1 MTGVYEG
8 NRSPSTTA
16 FRLRLAVV
24 LWLKQQKGVK
34 PRRICHNHQWYGYRL
49 VRNVGNIQFDTAT
62 KIPHTE
68 EGKKYSEVE
77 ESVGINTGDPGE
89 GKIIKTTHHIYRRR
103 AKRVF
108 DGSDKFHHHSRSNKR
123 SKDQNGTKETPL
135 KQGRFPLTRIGSD
148 HGRGDRTRKSSSTE
162 EDKYTNGDRSG
173 GDKKIK
179 RIEGKAEEMGGVK
192 KESG

>member
-1 MTGVYEG
+1 MTGVYDG

-24 LWLKQQKGVK
+24 LWLKQQKGVE
-34 PRRICHNHQWYGYRL
+34 PRRTCHNHQWCGCRL
-49 VRNVGNIQFDTAT
+49 VRNVDNIQFDAAT
-62 KIPHTE
+62 KLPHTE
-68 EGKKYSEVE
+68 KGKKYSEVE

-89 GKIIKTTHHIYRRR
+89 GKIIKRTHHIYRRR

-108 DGSDKFHHHSRSNKR
+108 DGSDEYQHHSRSNKR

-135 KQGRFPLTRIGSD
+135 KQGRFTLTRIGSD
-148 HGRGDRTRKSSSTE
+148 HGRGDRTRESSSTE
-162 EDKYTNGDRSG
+162 EDEYTNRDRSG

-179 RIEGKAEEMGGVK
+179 
-192 KESG
+192 